1 MTQLIIAGLVLLCL
15 LSVGANAYL
24 ARTLARRR
32 RAPEEEDAS
41 AQLPP
46 PQGAKNNSA
55 RREPALSQDTT
66 QTTDA
71 PSTMREARDSTI
83 ATGETLETIA
93 TGTTQEP
100 NATSETQ
107 ETTATGDGAHV
118 FDAPQSSEES
128 IAATANV
135 PTEVPAMVA
144 ATVPAAVAAT
154 ADEAV
159 AASDPC
165 RVVNEL
171 NVYAFAQAMD
181 AHYQRSSRPAEL
193 RRHECFSKGV
203 RLLLGNYYD
212 TRDLIEFGRDTNVVV
227 ACIALEALG
236 ERTDGADAVEQ
247 ILAHINEFY
256 YWPGYY
262 ALRALDARA
271 AERPVLVSL
280 LLSIKGAWG
289 DPTPLQSLREFV
301 ASRVERGEREA
312 AFGDALHTLPSDQV
326 ELLTTV
332 FDALKDVLPP
342 KLTSEFESWKAARVD
357 LEFLRS
363 FGRVWEF
370 DAGSAASS
378 NSGGGNTTGD
388 EDAPEGIVL
397 LAEVRERVLALET
410 ALRKEPPRSVLLVGD
425 SGVGKTALVRVLA
438 RRLQRE
444 RWIILEASAAD
455 VMAGQQYIGQLE
467 GRVQTLVREI
477 GGKRVLWVVPN
488 FHELVWAG
496 RHQYNPTGLLDL
508 LLPHIETGALKLI
521 GETPTAAYEK
531 LMQLRPKLRTSLETC
546 RVSALGDAETLE
558 VARRWAESHETAS
571 ARSSVE
577 KGARVSTETTRAD
590 NADATNNNTTTIAPP
605 RISAQTLQEAFQLA
619 KQYLADKAAPG
630 NLLLLLDSTRR
641 RLLIERGMT
650 NEAVVASSDETQDEV
665 TLDDLLVTL
674 SQLTGLPVSILDDR
688 EGLDLKELRGFFE
701 TRVLGQPEAVEC
713 LVERVAMIKAG
724 LTDPTRPQGV
734 FLFVGPTGT
743 GKTEIAKTLAEFLFG
758 SPERMIRL
766 DMSEFQTPETLDRIL
781 GEQSEAADSTAL
793 VNSIRKQPFAV
804 VLLDEFEKA
813 HPQVW
818 DLFLQVFDDGRLTDR
833 RGNTADFRHCV
844 VIMTSNLGATL
855 PHGASIGFSQ
865 EAQAQFAAGAVERAV
880 MRAFRREFVNRIDRV
895 VVFRPLGRAVMR
907 DLLRKELNDV
917 LRRRGLRTR
926 QWAVE
931 WDESAIDFLL
941 EKGFTADLG
950 ARPLKRAIERYLLS
964 PLALTIVNH
973 QFPEGDQFLF
983 VHARGG
989 QTLDVEFIDPDAPD
1003 EPAAITSA
1011 TADDALED
1019 DATEDAERELR
1030 LESIVLDARGTA
1042 EEVRFLRDR
1051 FDALADEVE
1060 ADDWQARKNSA
1071 LLETAA
1077 PGFWNSPERFSVLG
1091 LAEYMDRIETGLD
1104 TAGSLLRRL
1113 GGSGGAARDRQHFP
1127 VELVAR
1133 LAQQLYLIDAAC
1145 RGLAAGHPR
1154 DLFLEVRASCDAGAD
1169 NAVCNDFA
1177 RRIAGMYRGWT
1188 AARRMRFEVLEETP
1202 PAAKDDGESG
1212 AIEPY
1217 QLTAAISG
1225 FAAYSL
1231 LHTEA
1236 GLHVLETPQDEKSF
1250 NRARVHVRV
1259 VAQPDEPAGHGAD
1272 ALRKQAARAFAA
1284 DANNSQQIV
1293 RRYREEPSPL
1303 VRDSLRGWRTG
1314 KLERVLEG
1322 HFDLMF

>member
-1 MTQLIIAGLVLLCL
+1 
-15 LSVGANAYL
+15 
-24 ARTLARRR
+24 
-32 RAPEEEDAS
+32 
-41 AQLPP
+41 
-46 PQGAKNNSA
+46 
-55 RREPALSQDTT
+55 SQTV
-66 QTTDA
+66 
-71 PSTMREARDSTI
+71 E
-83 ATGETLETIA
+83 
-93 TGTTQEP
+93 
-100 NATSETQ
+100 TSE
-107 ETTATGDGAHV
+107 ATRAGESATPS
-118 FDAPQSSEES
+118 DAFPPVGES
-128 IAATANV
+128 GISAE
-135 PTEVPAMVA
+135 PVA
-144 ATVPAAVAAT
+144 ATTGEPGA
-154 ADEAV
+154 ADET
-159 AASDPC
+159 S
-165 RVVNEL
+165 
-171 NVYAFAQAMD
+171 VYALASAMD
-181 AHYQRSSRPAEL
+181 SYYQQSTRPTDL
-193 RRHECFSKGV
+193 RQHEVFRKGV
-203 RLLLGNYYD
+203 ALLQDEKYSTHG
-212 TRDLIEFGRDTNVVV
+212 LIEIARGSNVVA
-227 ACIALEALG
+227 ACIALEALA
-236 ERTDGADAVEQ
+236 ERRDASDAIEPL
-247 ILAHINEFY
+247 LAHINEFY

-271 AERPVLVSL
+271 ATRPVLVPL
-280 LLSIKGAWG
+280 LLHIKGAWG
-289 DPTPLQSLREFV
+289 EYTALQSLREFV
-301 ASRVERGEREA
+301 LNRVEHGEREA
-312 AFGDALHTLPSDQV
+312 TFGDALDTLSAEQI
-326 ELLTTV
+326 ELLANV
-332 FDALKDVLPP
+332 FDELKDVLPQR
-342 KLTSEFESWKAARVD
+342 LLREFGGWKEARVD

-363 FGRVWEF
+363 FGRVWTF
-370 DAGSAASS
+370 DAD
-378 NSGGGNTTGD
+378 GGA
-388 EDAPEGIVL
+388 EDDGATDGMVMLE
-397 LAEVRERVLALET
+397 EVRERVLEMET
-410 ALRKEPPRSVLLVGD
+410 AIRKEPPRSVLLVGD
-425 SGVGKTALVRVLA
+425 SGVGKSALVRVLG

-455 VMAGQQYIGQLE
+455 VLAGQQYIGQLE

-496 RHQYNPTGLLDL
+496 RHQYNPSGLLDL
-508 LLPHIETGALKLI
+508 LLPHVESGTVKLI
-521 GETPTAAYEK
+521 GETPSAAYEK

-546 RVSALGDAETLE
+546 RVSALGDEETLE
-558 VARRWAESHETAS
+558 VARRWAR
-571 ARSSVE
+571 AR
-577 KGARVSTETTRAD
+577 RTM
-590 NADATNNNTTTIAPP
+590 ATQGHDAPP
-605 RISAQTLQEAFQLA
+605 DGDAGRDAAAAATCISEQTLQEAFQLA

-630 NLLLLLDSTRR
+630 NLLLLLDSTHR
-641 RLLIERGMT
+641 RLLIERGAT
-650 NEAVVASSDETQDEV
+650 SSASNPVAATAGEM

-688 EGLDLKELRGFFE
+688 AGLDLADLRRFFE

-781 GEQSEAADSTAL
+781 GEQRDTAESTAL

-865 EAQAQFAAGAVERAV
+865 EQAQFAAGAVERAV
-880 MRAFRREFVNRIDRV
+880 MRSFRREFVNRIDRV
-895 VVFRPLGRAVMR
+895 VVFRPLGRSIMR

-983 VHARGG
+983 IHARGG
-989 QTLDVEFIDPDAPD
+989 QSLDVEFVDPDAP
-1003 EPAAITSA
+1003 ETSA
-1011 TADDALED
+1011 VQAEA
-1019 DATEDAERELR
+1019 APGEDAPDEEASADERELR
-1030 LESIVLDARGTA
+1030 LESIVLDARGTPA
-1042 EEVRFLRDR
+1042 EVQFLREK
-1051 FDALADEVE
+1051 FDALADQVE
-1060 ADDWQARKNSA
+1060 ADEWQARKNGA
-1071 LLETAA
+1071 LLETSA
-1077 PGFWNSPERFSVLG
+1077 PGFWDSPERFSVLG

-1104 TAGSLLRRL
+1104 TAGSLLKRL
-1113 GGSGGAARDRQHFP
+1113 GGSQKPRDRQHFP
-1127 VELVAR
+1127 ADLVAR
-1133 LAQQLYLIDAAC
+1133 LAHQLYLLDAAC

-1154 DLFLEVRASCDAGAD
+1154 DLFLQVRASCDAGAD
-1169 NAVCNDFA
+1169 NALCNDFA
-1177 RRIAGMYRGWT
+1177 RRIAGMYRRW
-1188 AARRMRFEVLEETP
+1188 AEARRMRFEVLEETAEASAEASKD
-1202 PAAKDDGESG
+1202 AAAASIG
-1212 AIEPY
+1212 AASATLSPY
-1217 QLTAAISG
+1217 QMTAAISG

-1231 LHTEA
+1231 LHAET

-1259 VAQPDEPAGHGAD
+1259 VAQPDEPAGRGAD
-1272 ALRKQAARAFAA
+1272 AVRKQAAHVLAA
-1284 DANNSQQIV
+1284 DTNGAQQQIV

-1303 VRDSLRGWRTG
+1303 VRDSVRGWRTG

>member
-1 MTQLIIAGLVLLCL
+1 MMQLIIAGLVLSCL
-15 LSVGANAYL
+15 LSLGVIAYL
-24 ARTLARRR
+24 ARSLARLRR
-32 RAPEEEDAS
+32 ELGEGQEHR
-41 AQLPP
+41 QLPP
-46 PQGAKNNSA
+46 PEATPVSVHA
-55 RREPALSQDTT
+55 PLEPSRQETAGTPEAT
-66 QTTDA
+66 PEMPTADA
-71 PSTMREARDSTI
+71 PEATAGTPEASAETPQTI
-83 ATGETLETIA
+83 QTGETSEKLGLEEVGA
-93 TGTTQEP
+93 LSDAFRTGMASQTSAEP
-100 NATSETQ
+100 
-107 ETTATGDGAHV
+107 G
-118 FDAPQSSEES
+118 
-128 IAATANV
+128 
-135 PTEVPAMVA
+135 
-144 ATVPAAVAAT
+144 
-154 ADEAV
+154 EAGE
-159 AASDPC
+159 PC
-165 RVVNEL
+165 GGMSEL
-171 NVYAFAQAMD
+171 NVYALAAAMD

-193 RRHECFSKGV
+193 RQHECFRKGV
-203 RLLLGNYYD
+203 KLCLGNYYT
-212 TRDLIEFGRDTNVVV
+212 TRDLIEFARDTNVVV
-227 ACIALEALG
+227 ACIALEALA
-236 ERTDGADAVEQ
+236 ERRDEPDAVEPL
-247 ILAHINEFY
+247 LAHINEFY

-262 ALRALDARA
+262 ALHALDERA
-271 AERPVLVSL
+271 ADRPVLARL
-280 LLSIKGAWG
+280 LLHIKGAWG
-289 DPTPLQSLREFV
+289 EYTALQSLREFV
-301 ASRVERGEREA
+301 VNRMARGEREA
-312 AFGDALHTLPSDQV
+312 SFGGALDTLADDQI

-332 FDALKDVLPP
+332 FDDLKDVLPP
-342 KLTSEFESWKAARVD
+342 GLLHEFNSWKGAHVD
-357 LEFLRS
+357 LDFLRS
-363 FGRVWEF
+363 FGRVWTL
-370 DAGSAASS
+370 DAAADHA
-378 NSGGGNTTGD
+378 GD
-388 EDAPEGIVL
+388 DGVPEGVVML
-397 LAEVRERVLALET
+397 EEVRERVLEMET
-410 ALRKEPPRSVLLVGD
+410 AIRKEPPRSVLLVGD
-425 SGVGKTALVRVLA
+425 SGVGKTTLVRVLA

-444 RWIILEASAAD
+444 RWLILEASAAD
-455 VMAGQQYIGQLE
+455 VLAGQQYIGQLE

-477 GGKRVLWVVPN
+477 GGKRVLWIAPN

-496 RHQYNPTGLLDL
+496 RHQHNPSGLLDL
-508 LLPHIETGALKLI
+508 LLPHVESGAVKLI
-521 GETPTAAYEK
+521 GETTSAAYEK
-531 LMQLRPKLRTSLETC
+531 LMQMRPKLRTALETC
-546 RVSALGDAETLE
+546 RVGALGDAETLE
-558 VARRWAESHETAS
+558 VARRWAAVGRKTAETQ
-571 ARSSVE
+571 
-577 KGARVSTETTRAD
+577 KGSGDATRA
-590 NADATNNNTTTIAPP
+590 AAIAP
-605 RISAQTLQEAFQLA
+605 RISEQTLQEAFQLA

-630 NLLLLLDSTRR
+630 NLLLLLDSTHR
-641 RLLIERGMT
+641 RLLIERGATT
-650 NEAVVASSDETQDEV
+650 NTASSGEV

-688 EGLDLKELRGFFE
+688 AGLDLRDLRGFFE
-701 TRVLGQPEAVEC
+701 ARVLGQPEAVEC

-766 DMSEFQTPETLDRIL
+766 DMSEFQTPDALDRIL
-781 GEQSEAADSTAL
+781 GEQSDTAESTAL

-855 PHGASIGFSQ
+855 PHGAGIGFSQ
-865 EAQAQFAAGAVERAV
+865 EQAHFAAGAVERAV
-880 MRAFRREFVNRIDRV
+880 MRSFRREFVNRIDRV
-895 VVFRPLGRAVMR
+895 VVFRPLGRNIMR

-989 QTLDVEFIDPDAPD
+989 QSLDVEFVDPDAP
-1003 EPAAITSA
+1003 EIYAGQPASA
-1011 TADDALED
+1011 PSGGDALDEETGAD
-1019 DATEDAERELR
+1019 ERELR
-1030 LESIVLDARGTA
+1030 LESIVLDARGTLA
-1042 EEVRFLRDR
+1042 EVQFLQQK
-1051 FDALADEVE
+1051 FDALADQVE
-1060 ADDWQARKNSA
+1060 ADEWQGRKNGA
-1071 LLETAA
+1071 LLETSA

-1104 TAGSLLRRL
+1104 TAGSLLKRL
-1113 GGSGGAARDRQHFP
+1113 NGSRTRDRQHFP
-1127 VELVAR
+1127 PELVAR
-1133 LAQQLYLIDAAC
+1133 LAHQLYLIDAAC

-1154 DLFLEVRASCDAGAD
+1154 DLFLQVRASCDAGAD

-1177 RRIAGMYRGWT
+1177 RRISGMYRRW
-1188 AARRMRFEVLEETP
+1188 AEARRMRFEVLQETSD
-1202 PAAKDDGESG
+1202 ASEDDDAS
-1212 AIEPY
+1212 ATVAPY
-1217 QLTAAISG
+1217 QMLAAISG

-1231 LHTEA
+1231 LHVET

-1259 VAQPDEPAGHGAD
+1259 VAQPDEPAGREAD
-1272 ALRKQAARAFAA
+1272 ALRKQAERVLAA
-1284 DANNSQQIV
+1284 DANGSQQIV

-1303 VRDSLRGWRTG
+1303 VRDSVRGWRTG